1 MQGIQLANGRAGTH
15 LGSETVPAV
24 CGWVHARMHEPQVWE
39 AWETPTHTP
48 PFLGFSAKEGHV
60 PRMFAGAFFLLNAG
74 PGSFNPQPDGESCW
88 QRRGPHIIVPFTKAH
103 LSGSS
108 GVGWELGWEHRP
120 AFIPPRRAE
129 ESRTCLPAGG
139 GGHCKQ
145 GLLQGGNHRSCLRKA
160 GDGEGRGAMV

>member
-15 LGSETVPAV
+15 PGSETVPAV

-120 AFIPPRRAE
+120 AFIPPRRAGGE
-129 ESRTCLPAGG
+129 PHMLASRGWWPLQTRASPRRKSQRLPPESW
-139 GGHCKQ
+139 
-145 GLLQGGNHRSCLRKA
+145 
-160 GDGEGRGAMV
+160 